1 MKPHAIRLALT
12 QGNVPKT
19 YKFGLLYCGDRQKTE
34 EEMYCNKMASDGFE
48 DFLSVLGER
57 VVMQGFTK
65 FKGGLDTQSMGI
77 SYRAFVSFGISDNL
91 TGTHSVFTEF
101 EGHQVMFHV
110 STMLPFTEQNEQQV

>member
-1 MKPHAIRLALT
+1 
-12 QGNVPKT
+12 
-19 YKFGLLYCGDRQKTE
+19 
-34 EEMYCNKMASDGFE
+34 MASDGFE

-77 SYRAFVSFGISDNL
+77 SYCAFVSFGTSDNL
-91 TGTHSVFTEF
+91 TGTRSVFTEF